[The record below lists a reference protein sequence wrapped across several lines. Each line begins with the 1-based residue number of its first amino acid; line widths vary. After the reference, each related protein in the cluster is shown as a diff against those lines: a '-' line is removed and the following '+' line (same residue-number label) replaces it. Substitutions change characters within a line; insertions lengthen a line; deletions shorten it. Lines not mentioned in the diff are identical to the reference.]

1 MTTTDQTSDH
11 ASGQAP
17 GHPAPAALGGGPAFP
32 DGLPLTRVRVPHREE
47 VLARIA
53 AVLDSGQLTNG
64 RTVAELEERA
74 AALLGVEHVV
84 AVSNCTAGLMLVL
97 QAAGVDGGRPVVMP
111 GFTFSATA
119 HAAHWAAGTPVFAE
133 ARAQDI
139 TLDPDDAEARLKAA
153 DRPAALMATH
163 VYGTP
168 CQVERLQEVADAA
181 GVPLVYDAAHG
192 FGSAR
197 GGVPLGGFGLAE
209 VFSMSPTKVAVAGE
223 GGLVATRDAAL
234 AATLRT
240 ARDYGNPG
248 DYDTLFPGLN
258 ARMSELHA
266 AVGLASLAGL
276 PERVAHRGALV
287 AAFAA
292 EVAGVPGLRLA
303 LPEPGDTSTFKDLT
317 LIVDDAEAFGL
328 DAAQLG
334 RALKAEGVDSR
345 RYFHPPVHRQ
355 RAYAHLGQAEAL
367 PLTDRLAGSVL
378 TVPLWSHMEEAA
390 VRGVAGAVLKV
401 QAHAGA
407 LRAAGI

>member
-1 MTTTDQTSDH
+1 MTTTTTDH
-11 ASGQAP
+11 DL
-17 GHPAPAALGGGPAFP
+17 PAALGGTPAFP

-47 VLARIA
+47 ILARIGA
-53 AVLDSGQLTNG
+53 ALDTGQLTNG

-74 AALLGVEHVV
+74 AGLLGVPHVV

-97 QAAGVDGGRPVVMP
+97 QAAGVGGGRPVLMP

-119 HAAHWAAGTPVFAE
+119 HAAHWAGGVPLFAE
-133 ARAQDI
+133 ARPQDV

-153 DRPAALMATH
+153 DRPAAVMATH

-168 CQVERLQEVADAA
+168 CQVERLQQVADAA
-181 GVPLVYDAAHG
+181 GAPLVYDAAHG

-234 AATLRT
+234 AETLRT

-276 PERVAHRGALV
+276 RERVAHRGELV
-287 AAFAA
+287 AAFTA
-292 EVAGVPGLRLA
+292 VVDGVPGLRAA

-317 LIVDDAEAFGL
+317 LFVDEAAFGL
-328 DAAQLG
+328 RADVLG
-334 RALKAEGVDSR
+334 RALKAEGIDTR

-355 RAYAHLGQAEAL
+355 KAYAHLGQAESL
-367 PLTDRLAGSVL
+367 PLTDRLADSVL
-378 TVPLWSHMEEAA
+378 TVPLWSHMDAAA
-390 VRGVAGAVLKV
+390 VRRTAGAVLRV
-401 QAHAGA
+401 QAHAAA
-407 LRAAGI
+407 LRAAGV

>member
-1 MTTTDQTSDH
+1 MTTTDL
-11 ASGQAP
+11 GL
-17 GHPAPAALGGGPAFP
+17 PAALGGTPAFP
-32 DGLPLTRVRVPHREE
+32 DGLPLTRVRVPDREA
-47 VLARIA
+47 VLTRIGD
-53 AVLDSGQLTNG
+53 VLDSGQLTNG

-74 AALLGVEHVV
+74 ADLLRVPHVV

-97 QAAGVDGGRPVVMP
+97 QAAGVGGGRPVVMP

-119 HAAHWAAGTPVFAE
+119 HAAHWAGGVPLFAE
-133 ARAQDI
+133 AREQDI
-139 TLDPDDAEARLKAA
+139 TLDPADAEARLKAA

-168 CQVERLQEVADAA
+168 CQVERLQEIADAA

-197 GGVPLGGFGLAE
+197 GGVPVGGFGLAE

-223 GGLVATRDAAL
+223 GGLVATRDADL
-234 AATLRT
+234 ARTLRC

-287 AAFAA
+287 EEFAA
-292 EVAGVPGLRLA
+292 AVDGLPGLRLA

-317 LIVDDAEAFGL
+317 LIVDAEAFGL
-328 DAAQLG
+328 GADALG
-334 RALKAEGVDSR
+334 RALKAEGIDSR
-345 RYFHPPVHRQ
+345 RYFHPPVQRQ
-355 RAYAHLGQAEAL
+355 RAYAHLGQADAL
-367 PLTDRLAGSVL
+367 PVTDRLAESVL
-378 TVPLWSHMEEAA
+378 TVPLWTHMDAATVRQVAAA
-390 VRGVAGAVLKV
+390 VVRV
-401 QAHAGA
+401 QASAGS
-407 LRAAGI
+407 LHAAGV